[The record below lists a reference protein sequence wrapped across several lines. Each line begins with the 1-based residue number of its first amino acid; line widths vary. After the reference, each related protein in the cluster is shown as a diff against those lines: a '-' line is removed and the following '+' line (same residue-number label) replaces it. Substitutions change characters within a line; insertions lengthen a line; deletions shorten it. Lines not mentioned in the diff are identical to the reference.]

1 MSNWPHGH
9 ARHSSPI
16 QGYGSTT
23 SLPGHAASMGGDYET
38 ATYAPTEKAPDQTKP
53 AQGVPFYKRR
63 GFIICQI
70 VTAIIGIIML
80 FLMLWPIVRAI
91 AQHVLNVSHMN
102 IESSVIESPENGT
115 FTLKMGGYVTNTGI
129 IPAVIHWT
137 EPVRVSWMRDY
148 GQDNETE
155 VALGNMMLDDLV
167 AKNKRATINQTTQ
180 FNIVD
185 EEAFG
190 LFTQD
195 MITKPQFTWRL
206 ASDNL
211 KVNAAKFPQA
221 KGLRFRKDVTIKGI
235 NSFNGNVLLKDF
247 SLPGVDPAGG
257 LKFSTTTQMT
267 NESPFTVDLGTVVF
281 DLEYEGVNLGR
292 GTAKN
297 VVIKPG
303 DNDVTLTGRMIP
315 QSSGSDLVKIGKLF
329 TAYLNGEG
337 SPVHARGVSTM
348 QSDGSRIS
356 WLSDGITALTLE
368 VPLKAPNTINAI
380 KSITIGYLNLTFTPE
395 SAWSP
400 QSSTDEL
407 QAKMTLPFGFPME
420 ISQISNSFSIV
431 QNGVNVG
438 SLESPLSTASSDIRV
453 VSSSLTEGSVDITLA
468 PSALR
473 VPSNAHNQFGEF
485 NKGLTQSRQAT
496 FQLVGSAKTVATLP
510 IGTIT
515 LDPIKFNVT
524 STLDGLQG
532 LNGYTHI
539 NGVDMT
545 GGTSDYLELSIDVN
559 IYNPSSLNLQAGD
572 LTLQLYSGNS
582 LLGTALM
589 PDLHLSRGNNS
600 IRASSQFRAND
611 TPEGTATLTRFLAS
625 QDSVLT
631 IRGYDGST
639 RVESLL
645 PAFKSMNVEA
655 TLPGLQGKL
664 LDTAKLT
671 VLPTTGHGNNIAHTQ
686 VTLNNPFTSGFTITS
701 VESKVQYRGI
711 QMGTIRQDT
720 TFAAAGK
727 QATTSPNL
735 DLDLNLDP
743 ATMFTVLRLLAGEAG
758 LPTEQLDGIVALGG
772 YQYTQPVAKRSLTP
786 RGPYSGFDLPSFVDQ
801 AFAVLKADIGL
812 NSRITIGEYRTTMNY
827 AQTGVPIK
835 TDETLHLILPI
846 LAQPLVQKIVDGSV
860 MGIDSLIIMDPQ
872 ETSFVTAL
880 KGSIT
885 SAGPFDATI
894 SFPDGL
900 SVYWN
905 NQQLGKMAM
914 PDVQLVADV
923 GATLDLKA
931 AFAVSNGG
939 QLAAF
944 TKTLIQDDN
953 FEWEIKGEN
962 LTVTAMGI
970 SVPGISM
977 SKKVSLKGMGGL
989 KGAVTINTFDLPADD
1004 PAGGITLTLDTSLV
1018 NPSQVGMQVNSLLF
1032 KSYTKS
1038 GTYLGPVASVPTTN
1052 MLPLSTSQ
1060 IKFAGRMVPQT
1071 SSEALAD
1078 LSKIFTDFI
1087 HDISSPVVVQ
1097 GDGAEPNVSWLSEGV
1112 KTIRIDSVLPSRG
1125 PMNIIK
1131 GITINQMTMDFP
1143 AGSAY
1148 APMSSSSDTAASFDL
1163 PFGFALN
1170 IVQLEQNIVAS
1181 YQNNKFATLALGTI
1195 PATTDV
1201 ANKIIHLSFQNIP
1214 FAVNS
1219 GAEGTFQ
1226 SFLAETTTKNSVT
1239 FGLSGT
1245 ANSQAE
1251 TAVGRLSISGIA
1263 FDVQSVLTG
1272 INAFGGTAAIS
1283 DVKITGSGGNGG
1295 NEYVSSPLK
1304 TTLNNP
1310 SNLSLKAGSI
1320 TLPTFYQGVQLGE
1333 SVVPTFD
1340 LVPGSNTLAAEFRYH
1355 PANAND
1361 TVAQSFLQTYLEQG
1375 GAVPITIHGDAK
1387 SASFDSLVPALQQT
1401 SLSSG
1406 VPGIAAKM
1414 VTHVNVYITAG
1425 SLITNEVEVDFDVA
1439 NPLDTDLQLVHVQSD
1454 SGINGETYAHF
1465 TWDFP
1470 NFVIPAHSSGN
1481 SGKVSHVK
1489 LVKGVLASL
1498 PLASSPT
1505 LDLRI
1510 AQTGRIGVNGYEIPW
1525 LQLVQNA
1532 VPVNPTTMAKNIEMS
1547 KFIALLQHPSAVSRF
1562 KSTYEQCRLRS
1573 RTSNFNVTDG
1583 ELMSVCAY
1591 LAGREVAG
1599 SAATREA
1606 CAKLGCI
1613 TLKSFERVEDAV
1625 RAMVNP
1631 KPQERAL
1638 SILSLAEKYQL
1649 QGTELEVAQGV
1660 AFALKF
1666 TIPQALKDD
1675 RSPER
1680 WIAEEA
1686 RIHDI
1691 EVEELFTMIERMEN
1705 NHGDQIRSIVDR
1717 YQTNA
1722 RPSRG
1727 KSSPTKG
1734 VPHHTLNARVPA
1746 GFTPKRKAVEQSPTK
1761 PTPNKRVKT
1770 SSQQAPSI
1778 TTAPSSQ
1785 HDTSPVPSSVSVS
1798 TTTSGNENEDIASQT
1813 AIALDLPAK
1822 SPSVDV
1828 SSEEEIVVDSLDS
1841 MNWETLSH
1849 LRQKAIKKQQG
1860 ASINRNKRFMTV
1872 FLDRGFWSRESD

>member
-1 MSNWPHGH
+1 MATWQQH
-9 ARHSSPI
+9 ARHSSGLGPF
-16 QGYGSTT
+16 GSQT
-23 SLPGHAASMGGDYET
+23 SLPGHAASMGEDHDT
-38 ATYAPTEKAPDQTKP
+38 ATYAPTEKAPNQANP
-53 AQGVPFYKRR
+53 GQNVPFYKRR

-70 VTAIIGIIML
+70 VTAIIGIIMI
-80 FLMLWPIVRAI
+80 FVMLWPIVHAI

-102 IESSVIESPENGT
+102 IETSMIESPQNGS

-148 GQDNETE
+148 GKDNETE
-155 VALGNMMLDDLV
+155 VPIGTMVLDDLV
-167 AKNKRATINQTTQ
+167 AKNKRANINQTTE

-185 EEAFG
+185 EASFG

-195 MITKPQFTWRL
+195 MITKPEFTWRL

-221 KGLRFRKDVTIKGI
+221 KGLRFRKDVTLKGI
-235 NSFNGNVLLKDF
+235 NSFNGSVLLKDF

-267 NESPFTVDLGTVVF
+267 NTSPFTVDLGTVAF

-292 GTAKN
+292 GTAN
-297 VVIKPG
+297 DVVIRPG

-315 QSSGSDLVKIGKLF
+315 QTSGSDLVKVGKLF
-329 TAYLNGEG
+329 TAYLNGEA
-337 SPVHARGVSTM
+337 SPVLARGVSTR
-348 QSDGSRIS
+348 QSDGTYIS

-368 VPLKAPNTINAI
+368 VPLKAPNAINAI
-380 KSITIGYLNLTFTPE
+380 KSISIGYLNLTFTPE
-395 SAWSP
+395 TAWSP
-400 QSSTDEL
+400 QSSTDDL
-407 QAKMTLPFGFPME
+407 QATMSLPFGFPMDV
-420 ISQISNSFSIV
+420 SQIANSFSIV
-431 QNGVNVG
+431 QKGVNVG
-438 SLESPLSTASSDIRV
+438 SLDSPLSTASSDIHV
-453 VSSSLTEGSVDITLA
+453 VSSSLTEGSLSINLA

-473 VPSNAHNQFGEF
+473 VPTNAHSQFGEF

-539 NGVDMT
+539 NAVDMK
-545 GGTSDYLELSIDVN
+545 GGTPDYLELAIDVN
-559 IYNPSSLNLQAGD
+559 IYNPSSLNLEAGD
-572 LTLQLYSGNS
+572 LTLQLYSGSS

-600 IRASSQFRAND
+600 ISASSQFRAND
-611 TPEGTATLTRFLAS
+611 TPEGIATLTRFLAS

-631 IRGYDGST
+631 IKGYDGST
-639 RVESLL
+639 QVESLL
-645 PAFKSMNVEA
+645 PAFKSMSIDA

-686 VTLNNPFTSGFTITS
+686 VTLNNPFTSGFTITTID
-701 VESKVQYRGI
+701 SKVQYRGI
-711 QMGTIRQDT
+711 QMGTIQQDT
-720 TFAAAGK
+720 NFSAAGK
-727 QATTSPNL
+727 QATTSP
-735 DLDLNLDP
+735 DLDFNLNLDP

-758 LPTEQLDGIVALGG
+758 LSTDQIDGIVALGG
-772 YQYTQPVAKRSLTP
+772 YQYIQPVTKRDLVP
-786 RGPYSGFDLPSFVDQ
+786 RGLYSGFDMPSFVDQ
-801 AFAVLKADIGL
+801 AFAVLKADINL
-812 NSRITIGEYRTTMNY
+812 KSKVTIGQYQTTMDY
-827 AQTGVPIK
+827 AQSAVPIK

-846 LAQPLVQKIVDGSV
+846 LAQPLVQKVVDGSV
-860 MGIDSLIIMDPQ
+860 MGIDSLIIMEPQ

-900 SVYWN
+900 SVFWN
-905 NQQLGKMAM
+905 NQQLGKMSM

-931 AFAVSNGG
+931 NFAVSNGE

-944 TKTLIQDDN
+944 TKTLIQADT

-970 SVPGISM
+970 AIPGISM

-989 KGAVTINTFDLPADD
+989 KNAVTINTFDLPADD

-1032 KSYTKS
+1032 KSYTKA

-1071 SSEALAD
+1071 TEEGLAD
-1078 LSKIFTDFI
+1078 VSKIFTDFI

-1125 PMNIIK
+1125 PLSIMK
-1131 GITINQMTMDFP
+1131 GITINEMTMDFP

-1148 APMSSSSDTAASFDL
+1148 APMSSSSDTAATFDL

-1170 IVQLEQNIVAS
+1170 IVQLEQTILVN
-1181 YQNNKFATLALGTI
+1181 YQNNQFAKLALGTV

-1201 ANKIIHLSFQNIP
+1201 ANRIIHLSFQNVP

-1219 GAEGTFQ
+1219 GAESVFQ
-1226 SFLAETTTKNSVT
+1226 NFLAETTTKGSIT

-1251 TAVGRLSISGIA
+1251 TSIGRLSISGIA
-1263 FDVQSVLTG
+1263 FDVQSVLAG
-1272 INAFGGTAAIS
+1272 INSFGGTAAIS
-1283 DVKITGSGGNGG
+1283 DVKISGSGGNGG
-1295 NEYVSSPLK
+1295 NEYMSSPLK

-1310 SNLSLKAGSI
+1310 SHLSLKAGSI
-1320 TLPTFYQGVQLGE
+1320 TLPTFYQGIQLGE
-1333 SVVPTFD
+1333 SVVPTFS
-1340 LVPGSNTLAAEFRYH
+1340 LVPGSNTLDAEFRYH

-1361 TVAQSFLQTYLEQG
+1361 TVAQTFLQSYLEQG

-1401 SLSSG
+1401 SLSSS
-1406 VPGIAAKM
+1406 VPGIAAKL

-1425 SLITNEVEVDFDVA
+1425 SIFSNEVEVDFDVA
-1439 NPLDTDLQLVHVQSD
+1439 NPLDTDLQLMHVQSD

-1470 NFVIPAHSSGN
+1470 NFVIPAHSTRN
-1481 SGKVSHVK
+1481 SGTVSHVK
-1489 LVKGVLASL
+1489 LLKGVFGSL
-1498 PLASSPT
+1498 PLAASPT

-1510 AQTGRIGVNGYEIPW
+1510 AQTVRIGTNGYEIPW

-1532 VPVNPTTMAKNIEMS
+1532 VPVKVNIN
-1547 KFIALLQHPSAVSRF
+1547 LL
-1562 KSTYEQCRLRS
+1562 
-1573 RTSNFNVTDG
+1573 G
-1583 ELMSVCAY
+1583 
-1591 LAGREVAG
+1591 
-1599 SAATREA
+1599 
-1606 CAKLGCI
+1606 
-1613 TLKSFERVEDAV
+1613 
-1625 RAMVNP
+1625 
-1631 KPQERAL
+1631 
-1638 SILSLAEKYQL
+1638 
-1649 QGTELEVAQGV
+1649 
-1660 AFALKF
+1660 
-1666 TIPQALKDD
+1666 
-1675 RSPER
+1675 
-1680 WIAEEA
+1680 
-1686 RIHDI
+1686 
-1691 EVEELFTMIERMEN
+1691 
-1705 NHGDQIRSIVDR
+1705 
-1717 YQTNA
+1717 
-1722 RPSRG
+1722 
-1727 KSSPTKG
+1727 
-1734 VPHHTLNARVPA
+1734 
-1746 GFTPKRKAVEQSPTK
+1746 
-1761 PTPNKRVKT
+1761 
-1770 SSQQAPSI
+1770 
-1778 TTAPSSQ
+1778 
-1785 HDTSPVPSSVSVS
+1785 
-1798 TTTSGNENEDIASQT
+1798 
-1813 AIALDLPAK
+1813 
-1822 SPSVDV
+1822 
-1828 SSEEEIVVDSLDS
+1828 
-1841 MNWETLSH
+1841 
-1849 LRQKAIKKQQG
+1849 
-1860 ASINRNKRFMTV
+1860 
-1872 FLDRGFWSRESD
+1872 